1 MRLRSNDIVRMF
13 RRLPPK
19 VQLIVGALAVVVIG
33 GLWVTGNLPAGLDGG
48 NSFTSAETDRSRAAR
63 PSQRETSSNAQPR
76 RTTST
81 ENANANFDYYVL
93 ALSWSPTYCEDAGR
107 KRGGQ
112 QCAGPR
118 PYAFVLHGL
127 WPQFRKGWP
136 ENCGKRRVWVPKPI
150 ISRMLDIM
158 PSRGLIIHEYKK
170 HGTCSGLDAEGYFA
184 LSRDLY
190 NKVKIPPVFIRP
202 ERALSMSPQD
212 VERAFLKANTK
223 MNASML
229 AVTCGRK
236 SRLKEVRVCF
246 SKDGKLA
253 SCGVNETQKRLCSRN
268 NLRIPPVRSGRRS

>member
-1 MRLRSNDIVRMF
+1 MRIRNSDILRIF

-19 VQLIVGALAVVVIG
+19 VQLGVGAVAIVAIG
-33 GLWVTGNLPAGLDGG
+33 ALWFTGNLPDELEQGR
-48 NSFTSAETDRSRAAR
+48 SFTSAETHRQTGARA
-63 PSQRETSSNAQPR
+63 PQRETEAASAKPR
-76 RTTST
+76 PARTSD
-81 ENANANFDYYVL
+81 APFDYYVL

-112 QCAGPR
+112 QCSGPR

-136 ENCGKRRVWVPKPI
+136 ENCGKGRAWVPKQT

-170 HGTCSGLDAEGYFA
+170 HGTCSGLDADGYFA

-190 NKVKIPPVFIRP
+190 NKVRIPPVFIRP

-212 VERAFLKANTK
+212 IEKAFLRANPR

-229 AVTCGRK
+229 AVACGRK

-253 SCGVNETQKRLCSRN
+253 SCGINETQRRLCSRN
-268 NLRIPPVRSGRRS
+268 NLRIPPVRPGRRS